1 MSLNKLILAI
11 REFMTRRKPRGS
23 GTAAIENLRVQ
34 LIPVQKENADLESR
48 RKMVGELI
56 GMMVLNLRKRGRP
69 KKTEEGG
76 FGHAI

>member
-1 MSLNKLILAI
+1 MSLNKLILAL

-34 LIPVQKENADLESR
+34 LIPVQKEKADLDSH

-56 GMMVLNLRKRGRP
+56 GIMVLNLRKRGRP

-76 FGHAI
+76 LSHAI